1 MDRGEFQ
8 QDSVLKQLEVLKEEE
23 KEFQNLKVGVA
34 TVGLDHRDDGPM
46 PSAKNHNSMQNG
58 SVQGRSGTGV
68 TEGEGLKVPALL
80 APELRLDSYNFSLSQ
95 PYYHT

>member
-46 PSAKNHNSMQNG
+46 PLAKNHNSMQNG
-58 SVQGRSGTGV
+58 SAQGLWGQVS
-68 TEGEGLKVPALL
+68 
-80 APELRLDSYNFSLSQ
+80 LRVRG
-95 PYYHT
+95 

>member
-1 MDRGEFQ
+1 M
-8 QDSVLKQLEVLKEEE
+8 LKQLEVLKEEE

-46 PSAKNHNSMQNG
+46 PWAKNHNSMQNG
-58 SVQGRSGTGV
+58 SAQGRSGTGV

-80 APELRLDSYNFSLSQ
+80 APELRLDSYRFPFPQ
-95 PYYHT
+95 PYHI